1 MKRIISMLVVI
12 CLVAA
17 MMPVAFAETVTETI
31 YSENF
36 DSGVFTVVANDT
48 NTEKALYKD
57 GNTTGFTFVKVNGK
71 AFADTFPETVV
82 SHSDITGN
90 NVLLTTGY
98 EMGGLTADALYL
110 NLPKKTTG
118 TITVEYRLRR
128 PAGSGDKAW
137 TYLLGEGVNGTDLG
151 DYLQYFELYRSSS
164 TTRFRPDAN
173 YYVDASTKSSKSYQ
187 DKSGVSGFVYMK
199 NEINLDE
206 QTISTWYAK
215 SEGAYSGLGSNI
227 KWYAN
232 GEAGS
237 YYMADGFAG
246 ILFTSNEV
254 LGIDEL
260 TVTHT
265 YEKEDETPVTEVE
278 GLTINADGTVS
289 STATFN
295 YLDGDVAPKTAR
307 LVTAFYKEDGQLI
320 TVKSDTK
327 TVDSVT
333 TSQTLTTPAI
343 ALPADTKYIKAFV
356 WDFSTLKPYATT
368 QYTVE

>member
-1 MKRIISMLVVI
+1 
-12 CLVAA
+12 
-17 MMPVAFAETVTETI
+17 MMPIAMAETVTETI

-36 DSGVFTVVANDT
+36 DSGVFTVVSNDT

-57 GNTTGFTFVKVNGK
+57 GAATGWTFVKVNGS

-82 SHSDITGN
+82 SHSDTTGN

-98 EMGGLTADALYL
+98 EMGGIDADALYL

-151 DYLQYFELYRSSS
+151 DYLQHFELYRSSS
-164 TTRFRPDAN
+164 TTRFRPDVS
-173 YYVDASTKSSKSYQ
+173 YYVDASTKNNKNYQNKSS
-187 DKSGVSGFVYMK
+187 VSGFVFMK
-199 NEINLDE
+199 NEIDLDN
-206 QTISTWYAK
+206 QTVST
-215 SEGAYSGLGSNI
+215 AYKTSAGGSYNALNTDV

-246 ILFTSNEV
+246 ILFTSNEL

-265 YEKEDETPVTEVE
+265 YEKADDVTPKAEVE
-278 GLTINADGTVS
+278 GLTINTDGTVS

-295 YLDGDVAPKTAR
+295 YLDTDIAPKTAR
-307 LVTAFYKEDGQLI
+307 LVTAFYKESGELI

-327 TVDSVT
+327 TVSAET
-333 TSQTLTTPAI
+333 TSQTLVTPGI
-343 ALPADTKYIKAFV
+343 DLPAETKYVKAFV
-356 WDFSTLKPYATT
+356 WDFSTLKPYAMTEI
-368 QYTVE
+368 TVE